1 MGFWKTHYFIPQR
14 DLAGTAQTEVFDLP
28 RMGII
33 SNLMLRFVF
42 HSGSSNTDTYVA
54 DAISKIEIIGNGS
67 TVIKSY
73 DGRQIQAIMAF
84 DDLVM
89 PPDKEYS
96 PDGGCY
102 GYFDIRFGRF
112 PGDEKYAL
120 DCSQWQSL
128 ELKITYDL
136 AAGAIIS
143 TTGFATTPKE
153 LTALGLYAPV
163 GAAFSPV
170 GLIKSEEKKTYT
182 TTAGGTEDLNLPSDY
197 PYRRLLLF
205 TETHAKYP
213 QQGFAYTTININ
225 EGAKKPLDRLA
236 GEDFTQWQ
244 SMLLKHGNFR
254 HTKRYYVVSGTLNI
268 HPPVRWIRNAYF
280 MPYKGSGPAV
290 IDPNVLQLTC
300 VATGWEQVTIEGLC
314 PWGALV
320 IDLERQSGKD
330 GLDAM
335 KACWDATPQDD
346 INLEIVEGLADIA
359 ISIVL
364 EQYAPLSF

>member
-1 MGFWKTHYFIPQR
+1 MGFWKTHYFISQR
-14 DLAGTAQTEVFDLP
+14 NLLSTAQTEVFDLP
-28 RMGII
+28 KGGII
-33 SNLMLRFVF
+33 SDLMLEFVF
-42 HSGSSNTDTYVA
+42 HAGSTNTDIYVA
-54 DAISKIEIIGNGS
+54 DAISKVEIIGNGS

-73 DGRQIQAIMAF
+73 DGRQIQTIMAY

-96 PDGGCY
+96 PDGGCF

-120 DCSQWQSL
+120 DCSMWSSL

-136 AAGAIIS
+136 AAGGTIS
-143 TTGFATTPKE
+143 TTGFATTP
-153 LTALGLYAPV
+153 LYFTVLGLYAPV
-163 GAAFSPV
+163 GTSLSPV

-182 TTAGGTEDLNLPSDY
+182 TSAGGTEDLSLPSDF

-213 QQGFAYTTININ
+213 NSAFAYTTININ
-225 EGAKKPLDRLA
+225 EGAKKPLDRLE
-236 GEDFTQWQ
+236 GDDFIHWQ
-244 SMLLKHGNFR
+244 SMLLKGGNFR

-268 HPPVRWIRNAYF
+268 HPPIGFIRNAYF

-314 PWGALV
+314 PWRSLV

-330 GLDAM
+330 GQEAM
-335 KACWDATPQDD
+335 KACWDATEKDD
-346 INLEIVEGLADIA
+346 INLEIEEGLADIA

-364 EQYAPLSF
+364 EQYAPPRF